1 MSTVSN
7 SYPAKASSYRHPQ
20 AAPPLPDRPVDP
32 RVKMGHEIAG
42 EIVSLDDVG

>member
-20 AAPPLPDRPVDP
+20 AAPQLPDQPVDP
-32 RVKMGHEIAG
+32 RVEMSHEIAG
-42 EIVSLDDVG
+42 FSPDDVE

>member
-1 MSTVSN
+1 MSTASN
-7 SYPAKASSYRHPQ
+7 SCPAKASSYRHPQ
-20 AAPPLPDRPVDP
+20 ATPPLPDRPVDP